1 MRARLTAS
9 FVVLSVLL
17 LFGAL
22 WIRSYNEYTQLRTHE
37 SRELRGD
44 ATTLALLVEQRQQLG
59 EPVDRAFLAGVVDST
74 DRLEYDAGDGEPVVV
89 EGKAYDEDHPDD
101 AIETTVDA
109 GGGTLTVT
117 PGGVRAQRARRPRQG
132 LAGLPGPVGRP
143 GRSLGRLRDRPVV
156 VGSVPPAR
164 RRRRPAGP
172 RPVRPRPA
180 AHPHPGGEGDQP
192 GAAHLGR
199 PAPGA
204 ARLGAGVRRARLA
217 RAAHPSHRPPARA
230 GGAGP
235 ARRPTRRR
243 RGSPRPARSAGSTP
257 WTPSPATWSRWRV
270 AARWWPVPRSRC
282 ATWPPSAPRPGR
294 TRSPSRTGSS
304 PPRSRASIE
313 TTYTPGPG
321 RAHPRPAPRRRPQA
335 RPGPGPDG
343 LRRRR
348 GGPPLDRHLV
358 RGRP

>member
-9 FVVLSVLL
+9 FVVLTVLL

-22 WIRSYNEYTQLRTHE
+22 WVRGYNEYTQLRTHE
-37 SRELRGD
+37 SRELRGE
-44 ATTLALLVEQRQQLG
+44 AATLALLVEQREQLG
-59 EPVDRAFLAGVVDST
+59 EPVDRAFLAGVVDSS

-89 EGKAYDEDHPDD
+89 EGKAYDEEHPDD
-101 AIETTVDA
+101 ALETTVDA

-117 PGGVRAQRARRPRQG
+117 PGRRRARRAGRPRQG
-132 LAGLPGPVGRP
+132 LAGVPGPAGRRWSRRMVGYVIARVL
-143 GRSLGRLRDRPVV
+143 SA
-156 VGSVPPAR
+156 SVPPAR
-164 RRRRPAGP
+164 RRGRPAGP

-217 RAAHPSHRPPARA
+217 RAAHAPDRAPARA

-243 RGSPRPARSAGSTP
+243 AAVRDPRRSAGSTR
-257 WTPSPATWSRWRV
+257 WTPSPATWSRWPA

-294 TRSPSRTGSS
+294 TRSASRTGS
-304 PPRSRASIE
+304 
-313 TTYTPGPG
+313 
-321 RAHPRPAPRRRPQA
+321 
-335 RPGPGPDG
+335 
-343 LRRRR
+343 
-348 GGPPLDRHLV
+348 
-358 RGRP
+358 